1 MIWTLVLLIL
11 NGKEYKIPFAV
22 LLPECHSVKPEN
34 HHSNCQVKLFQQF
47 LRVHWFTEFSGG
59 RGGCS
64 GSSGSSRSSGIG
76 FSKNT
81 RHFLYIFVPLPQ
93 PANIYQ
99 IFFNH
104 DTNLH
109 PIQISMNVK
118 IRTVAVNTNAWISQE
133 AISVNVK
140 QDSKF
145 HGTTEVEGTALVSKA
160 MKSFTFHKHT
170 HITSLSY
177 FENCVVSNGT
187 YVDTVL

>member
-1 MIWTLVLLIL
+1 MT
-11 NGKEYKIPFAV
+11 
-22 LLPECHSVKPEN
+22 
-34 HHSNCQVKLFQQF
+34 
-47 LRVHWFTEFSGG
+47 LRVHRVTEFSGG

-64 GSSGSSRSSGIG
+64 GSCGRCRRSSIG
-76 FSKNT
+76 WSKNT
-81 RHFLYIFVPLPQ
+81 GFFLYIFMALPQ

-104 DTNLH
+104 NTRLH

-133 AISVNVK
+133 AISVNAK

-145 HGTTEVEGTALVSKA
+145 HGTTEVEGAALVSKK
-160 MKSFTFHKHT
+160 MKSFTFHET
-170 HITSLSY
+170 YTRITRLSC
-177 FENCVVSNGT
+177 FVNCVISNET